1 MRIPSP
7 FASAWFRYLAIVFGL
22 LRYLAASKAR
32 ALRIGQ
38 LLCSYFPF
46 AFSPSSTSRPLFR
59 WLFRLAM
66 ACTDLFSFRAIDGM
80 SRPDASNVKSC
91 ASSAGVHGRPVGRG
105 PSFILLSPSAPTRP
119 AGGWP
124 RGGTNRALFASTAE
138 PFALFAGYDGK
149 AAELGNRQS
158 RRRPHGV
165 TPGRLSYALDCPALR
180 RDIVRIVSTLHDG

>member
-7 FASAWFRYLAIVFGL
+7 FTSAWFRYLAIIFGL

-59 WLFRLAM
+59 WLFRLVM
-66 ACTDLFSFRAIDGM
+66 ACTDRFSFRAIDGL
-80 SRPDASNVKSC
+80 SRPDASNAKSC

-105 PSFILLSPSAPTRP
+105 PSFIWLSPSAPALQAGVWLRRRRERLLP
-119 AGGWP
+119 PVHAGGFLL
-124 RGGTNRALFASTAE
+124 ALISWSVGLLV
-138 PFALFAGYDGK
+138 ALL
-149 AAELGNRQS
+149 AARS
-158 RRRPHGV
+158 
-165 TPGRLSYALDCPALR
+165 
-180 RDIVRIVSTLHDG
+180 

>member
-1 MRIPSP
+1 
-7 FASAWFRYLAIVFGL
+7 
-22 LRYLAASKAR
+22 
-32 ALRIGQ
+32 
-38 LLCSYFPF
+38 
-46 AFSPSSTSRPLFR
+46 
-59 WLFRLAM
+59 M
-66 ACTDLFSFRAIDGM
+66 ACTDRFSFRAIDSL
-80 SRPDASNVKSC
+80 SRPDASNAKSC

-105 PSFILLSPSAPTRP
+105 PSFIGFRLQPQPRP

-180 RDIVRIVSTLHDG
+180 RDIVRLGSTPNDG